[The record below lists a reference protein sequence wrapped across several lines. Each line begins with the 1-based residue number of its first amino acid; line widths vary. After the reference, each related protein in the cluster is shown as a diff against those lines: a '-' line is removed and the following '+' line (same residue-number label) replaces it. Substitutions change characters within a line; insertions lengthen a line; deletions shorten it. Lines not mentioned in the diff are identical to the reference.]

1 MEAGV
6 GLKNFVESAIT
17 PKFWYW
23 FEVSDSWFG
32 SVTELLRSDYECGWV
47 LVSSTRSATRLG
59 AFRKVEGLV
68 HVEQDRLILGG
79 ELFDAG
85 YAQDVFDDLDLLI
98 VEAESWKAVG
108 A

>member
-1 MEAGV
+1 MEVGV
-6 GLKNFVESAIT
+6 GLKNSMESAIT

-32 SVTELLRSDYECGWV
+32 WVTELLCSAYPDGWV
-47 LVSSTRSATRLG
+47 SVSSTRSATRVG

-68 HVEQDRLILGG
+68 HAEQDRLILGG

-85 YAQDVFDDLDLLI
+85 YAQDVFDDLGLLI
-98 VEAESWKAVG
+98 VEAEGVG
-108 A
+108 WL